1 MLIEWGTEEQKKQ
14 HLPSIARGEVLWCQG
29 FSEPD
34 AGSDMGACK
43 TTAVWNGK
51 EYVVNGQK
59 TWTSQAHRAKW
70 IFFLAKTDPE
80 APKYRNLTIFIAPL
94 DTPGIT
100 IKPIISMDGT
110 HHFSDVFF
118 DDVRIPKENVLGE
131 VNKGWAV
138 AMALMNYDRTLME
151 PLGQIKRLIEVMVE
165 HVNKTGD
172 SKNPVVRQKL
182 AQLAIET
189 EVCHLLAYKIAAAE
203 DAKLPIVNE
212 ASMSKI
218 MNAELMQH
226 ATGIATEIVGLGS
239 QLTEDETDAPC
250 LGRLGHLHFDSIA
263 NAFGAGTIEIQK
275 NTIARFGLGLPRE
288 PRG

>member
-1 MLIEWGTEEQKKQ
+1 MTFRIWNDQDGGIELWKESRSVTINDGLFNVRLGSITPMPEEIFASPCWLEIQIGNEALSPRNAISSYSLKA
-14 HLPSIARGEVLWCQG
+14 PGGQG
-29 FSEPD
+29 NPPF
-34 AGSDMGACK
+34 
-43 TTAVWNGK
+43 
-51 EYVVNGQK
+51 
-59 TWTSQAHRAKW
+59 
-70 IFFLAKTDPE
+70 
-80 APKYRNLTIFIAPL
+80 
-94 DTPGIT
+94 
-100 IKPIISMDGT
+100 
-110 HHFSDVFF
+110 
-118 DDVRIPKENVLGE
+118 
-131 VNKGWAV
+131 
-138 AMALMNYDRTLME
+138 
-151 PLGQIKRLIEVMVE
+151 
-165 HVNKTGD
+165 VNKTGD

-218 MNAELMQH
+218 MNAELMRY